1 MTRIEEILSFW
12 FGEIDAGG
20 LATTAQAKRWFR
32 ASAETDNLI
41 LERFETDLQKA
52 IQGQL
57 TSWEQYPRG
66 RLALIVLL
74 DQFSR
79 NIYRG
84 TARAFAQ
91 DELALSLCLQGIDI
105 GHDLAL
111 RPIERT
117 FYYLPMEHAESLEM
131 QDRCVQHYEQLVA
144 SLPPGSGGEAS
155 AFAQL
160 CAQPSRCHRPVR
172 PLPPSQQTVATG
184 IDGSRTRVSVPG
196 RGYLR
201 TTVII

>member
-1 MTRIEEILSFW
+1 MTRIEQILSFW
-12 FGEIDAGG
+12 FGEIDADG
-20 LATTAQAKRWFR
+20 LAKQEQAKRWFQ
-32 ASAETDNLI
+32 ASAETDKLI
-41 LERFETDLQKA
+41 RERFESDLQKA

-84 TARAFAQ
+84 TAQAFAQ

-111 RPIERT
+111 QSIERT
-117 FYYLPMEHAESLEM
+117 FYYLPMEHTENLEI
-131 QDRCVQHYEQLVA
+131 QDKCVQHYEQLVA
-144 SLPPGSGGEAS
+144 SVPPATAKKLQSSLDHVISHRDIIARFGRFPHRNKLLGRASTAAEREYLSQGG
-155 AFAQL
+155 
-160 CAQPSRCHRPVR
+160 
-172 PLPPSQQTVATG
+172 ATFG
-184 IDGSRTRVSVPG
+184 QK
-196 RGYLR
+196 
-201 TTVII
+201 

>member
-1 MTRIEEILSFW
+1 MTRIEQILSFW
-12 FGEIDAGG
+12 FGEIDADG
-20 LATTAQAKRWFR
+20 LAKQEQAKRWFQ
-32 ASAETDNLI
+32 ASAETDKLI
-41 LERFETDLQKA
+41 RERFESDLQKA

-84 TARAFAQ
+84 TAQAFAQ

-111 RPIERT
+111 QSIERT
-117 FYYLPMEHAESLEM
+117 FYYLPMEHTENLEI
-131 QDRCVQHYEQLVA
+131 QDKCVQHYEQLVA
-144 SLPPGSGGEAS
+144 SVPPATAKKLQSSLDYVISHRDIIARFGRFPHRNKLLGRASTAAEREYLSQGG
-155 AFAQL
+155 
-160 CAQPSRCHRPVR
+160 
-172 PLPPSQQTVATG
+172 ATFG
-184 IDGSRTRVSVPG
+184 QK
-196 RGYLR
+196 
-201 TTVII
+201 

>member
-1 MTRIEEILSFW
+1 MRS
-12 FGEIDAGG
+12 
-20 LATTAQAKRWFR
+20 ATETSSP
-32 ASAETDNLI
+32 ASAALI
-41 LERFETDLQKA
+41 LQKA
-52 IQGQL
+52 TQGQL

-84 TARAFAQ
+84 TAQAFAQ

-117 FYYLPMEHAESLEM
+117 FYYLPMEHPESLEI
-131 QDRCVQHYEQLVA
+131 QDKCVQHYEQLVA
-144 SLPPGSGGEAS
+144 SVPPPTAKELQSSLDYAISHRDIIARFGRFPHRNKLLGRASTAAEREYLSQGG
-155 AFAQL
+155 
-160 CAQPSRCHRPVR
+160 
-172 PLPPSQQTVATG
+172 ATFG
-184 IDGSRTRVSVPG
+184 QR
-196 RGYLR
+196 
-201 TTVII
+201 

>member
-12 FGEIDAGG
+12 FGEIDVDG
-20 LATTAQAKRWFR
+20 LATAEQAKRWFR

-41 LERFETDLQKA
+41 RERFETDLQKA

-84 TARAFAQ
+84 TAQAFAQ

-131 QDRCVQHYEQLVA
+131 QDKCVQHYQQLVA
-144 SLPPGSGGEAS
+144 SLPQAMVKKLQLSLDYAISHRDSIARFGRFPHRNKLLGRAS
-155 AFAQL
+155 
-160 CAQPSRCHRPVR
+160 
-172 PLPPSQQTVATG
+172 TVAEHE
-184 IDGSRTRVSVPG
+184 
-196 RGYLR
+196 YLSQGGA
-201 TTVII
+201 TFGQK

>member
-12 FGEIDAGG
+12 FGEIDADG
-20 LATTAQAKRWFR
+20 LATAQQTKRWFR
-32 ASAETDNLI
+32 ASAEIDKSI
-41 LERFETDLQKA
+41 RERFESDLQKA
-52 IQGQL
+52 IQRQL
-57 TSWEQYPRG
+57 ASWEQYPRG

-84 TARAFAQ
+84 TAQAFAQ

-117 FYYLPMEHAESLEM
+117 FYYLPLEHAESLEM
-131 QDRCVQHYEQLVA
+131 QHKCVQHYEQLVA
-144 SLPPGSGGEAS
+144 SVPPAMV
-155 AFAQL
+155 AKH
-160 CAQPSRCHRPVR
+160 QPSLAYAISHRAIIARFGRFPHR
-172 PLPPSQQTVATG
+172 NKLLGRASTAAEREYLSQGGATFG
-184 IDGSRTRVSVPG
+184 QK
-196 RGYLR
+196 
-201 TTVII
+201 

>member
-12 FGEIDAGG
+12 FGEIDADG
-20 LATTAQAKRWFR
+20 LATAEQAKRWFK

-41 LERFETDLQKA
+41 RERFEIDLQKA

-91 DELALSLCLQGIDI
+91 DELALSLCLQGIDL

-111 RPIERT
+111 RPLEQS
-117 FYYLPMEHAESLEM
+117 FYYLPMEHAESLEI
-131 QDRCVQHYEQLVA
+131 QDRCVQHYQQLMATAPPATAKKLKSSLDYALSHREIIARFGRFPHRNKLLGRA
-144 SLPPGSGGEAS
+144 STAAEREYLSQGGAV
-155 AFAQL
+155 FGQ
-160 CAQPSRCHRPVR
+160 
-172 PLPPSQQTVATG
+172 
-184 IDGSRTRVSVPG
+184 
-196 RGYLR
+196 
-201 TTVII
+201 

>member
-12 FGEIDAGG
+12 FGEIDADG
-20 LATTAQAKRWFR
+20 LAKKEQAERWFR
-32 ASAETDNLI
+32 ANAETDELI
-41 LERFETDLQKA
+41 RERFASDLQKA

-74 DQFSR
+74 GQFSR

-84 TARAFAQ
+84 TAQAFAQ

-117 FYYLPMEHAESLEM
+117 FYYLPMEHPESLQI
-131 QDRCVQHYEQLVA
+131 QDRCVQHYQQLVA
-144 SLPPGSGGEAS
+144 SVLPATTKKLQSSLDYAISHRDIIARFGRFPHRNKLLGRASTAAEREYLSQGG
-155 AFAQL
+155 
-160 CAQPSRCHRPVR
+160 
-172 PLPPSQQTVATG
+172 ATFG
-184 IDGSRTRVSVPG
+184 QK
-196 RGYLR
+196 
-201 TTVII
+201 

>member
-12 FGEIDAGG
+12 FGEIDSDG
-20 LATTAQAKRWFR
+20 LATAEQAKRWFR
-32 ASAETDNLI
+32 ASAETDKLI
-41 LERFETDLQKA
+41 RERFETDLQKT
-52 IQGQL
+52 IRGQR

-84 TARAFAQ
+84 TAQAFAQ
-91 DELALSLCLQGIDI
+91 DELALRLCLQGVDI

-117 FYYLPMEHAESLEM
+117 FYYLPMEHAESLEI
-131 QDRCVQHYEQLVA
+131 QDKCVQHYEQLVA
-144 SLPPGSGGEAS
+144 SAPPAMVEK
-155 AFAQL
+155 L
-160 CAQPSRCHRPVR
+160 QPSLDYAASHRDIIARFGRFPHR
-172 PLPPSQQTVATG
+172 NKLLG
-184 IDGSRTRVSVPG
+184 RVSTAAEREYFSQG
-196 RGYLR
+196 GA
-201 TTVII
+201 TFGQK

>member
-12 FGEIDAGG
+12 FGEIDADG
-20 LATTAQAKRWFR
+20 LATAKQTKRWFQ
-32 ASAETDNLI
+32 ASVDTDKLI
-41 LERFETDLQKA
+41 RERFEPDLQKA

-57 TSWEQYPRG
+57 SSWEQYPRG

-84 TARAFAQ
+84 TAQAFAQ

-105 GHDLAL
+105 GHDLGL

-131 QDRCVQHYEQLVA
+131 QDKCVQHHQQLVT
-144 SLPPGSGGEAS
+144 SLPPAMMKKLQCSLDYAISHRDIIAQFGRFPHRNKLLGRAS
-155 AFAQL
+155 
-160 CAQPSRCHRPVR
+160 
-172 PLPPSQQTVATG
+172 TVAEHK
-184 IDGSRTRVSVPG
+184 
-196 RGYLR
+196 YLSQGGA
-201 TTVII
+201 TFGQK

>member
-12 FGEIDAGG
+12 FGEIDADG
-20 LATTAQAKRWFR
+20 LATAEQTKRWFQ
-32 ASAETDNLI
+32 ASVDTDKLI
-41 LERFETDLQKA
+41 RERFEPDLQKA

-57 TSWEQYPRG
+57 TSWEQYLRG

-84 TARAFAQ
+84 TAQAFAQ

-131 QDRCVQHYEQLVA
+131 QDKCVQHYQQLVA
-144 SLPPGSGGEAS
+144 SLPQAMVKKLQLSLDYAISHRDIIARFGRFPHRNKLLGRAS
-155 AFAQL
+155 
-160 CAQPSRCHRPVR
+160 
-172 PLPPSQQTVATG
+172 TVAEHE
-184 IDGSRTRVSVPG
+184 
-196 RGYLR
+196 YLSQGGA
-201 TTVII
+201 TFGQK

>member
-12 FGEIDAGG
+12 FGEIDADG
-20 LATTAQAKRWFR
+20 LAKQEQVKRWFR
-32 ASAETDNLI
+32 TSTETDKLI
-41 LERFETDLQKA
+41 RERFESDLQKA

-84 TARAFAQ
+84 TAQAFAQ

-117 FYYLPMEHAESLEM
+117 FYYLPMEHTENLEI
-131 QDRCVQHYEQLVA
+131 QDKCVQHYEQLV
-144 SLPPGSGGEAS
+144 
-155 AFAQL
+155 
-160 CAQPSRCHRPVR
+160 
-172 PLPPSQQTVATG
+172 T
-184 IDGSRTRVSVPG
+184 SVPPATAKKLQSSLDYVISHRHIIARFG
-196 RGYLR
+196 RFPHRNKLLGRASTAAEREYLSQGGA
-201 TTVII
+201 TFGQK

>member
-1 MTRIEEILSFW
+1 MTRIEQILSFW
-12 FGEIDAGG
+12 FGEIDADG
-20 LATTAQAKRWFR
+20 LAKQEQAKRWFR
-32 ASAETDNLI
+32 ASAETDKLI
-41 LERFETDLQKA
+41 RERFESDLQKA

-84 TARAFAQ
+84 TAQAFAQ

-111 RPIERT
+111 QSVERT
-117 FYYLPMEHAESLEM
+117 FYYLPMEHTENLEI
-131 QDRCVQHYEQLVA
+131 QDKCVQHYEQLVA
-144 SLPPGSGGEAS
+144 SVPPATAKKLQSSLDYVISHRDIIARFGRFPHRNKLLGRASTAAEREYLSQGG
-155 AFAQL
+155 
-160 CAQPSRCHRPVR
+160 
-172 PLPPSQQTVATG
+172 ATFG
-184 IDGSRTRVSVPG
+184 QK
-196 RGYLR
+196 
-201 TTVII
+201 